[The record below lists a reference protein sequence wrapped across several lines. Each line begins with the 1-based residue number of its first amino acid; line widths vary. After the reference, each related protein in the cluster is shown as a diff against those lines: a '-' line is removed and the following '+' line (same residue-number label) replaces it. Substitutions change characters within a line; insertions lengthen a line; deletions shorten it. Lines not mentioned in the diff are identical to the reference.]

1 MFQHNVR
8 FPVIVF
14 VDFDPAADDV
24 IPAWRAPLAA
34 EIKSAYWI
42 NSNAVAGDTAN
53 YFDLALYNGGANGT
67 AVTLISGTIG
77 GTAGFTALLP
87 VAFTMT
93 ATGKNVAAGDVV
105 TLQYNEE
112 GTGTFASGMLQL
124 DVVYGT

>member
-14 VDFDPAADDV
+14 VDFDPDGDDV

-42 NSNAVAGDTAN
+42 NTNAVAGNTAN
-53 YFDLALYNGGANGT
+53 YFDLALYNGGSAGT
-67 AVTLISGTIG
+67 ATTLISGTIG
-77 GTAGFTALLP
+77 GTAGWTALLP
-87 VAFTMT
+87 VEFTMT
-93 ATGKNVAAGDVV
+93 STGKNVAAGEVV
-105 TLQYNEE
+105 TIKYNEE
-112 GTGTFASGMLQL
+112 GSGTFAAGMLQL